1 MIEINKIFKILPKDE
16 NKNTVIFLILTL
28 LITFLESFSIALVF
42 PLIIFGLSDNIN
54 EENFYFFIEDYVKD
68 YSNEEL
74 LFLLLFFLASVYF
87 LKTST

>member
-16 NKNTVIFLILTL
+16 NKNTIIFLILTL

-54 EENFYFFIEDYVKD
+54 EENFYYFIEDYVKITLMKNFFF
-68 YSNEEL
+68 YYY
-74 LFLLLFFLASVYF
+74 FLLQFMF
-87 LKTST
+87 LKMST